1 MEREQKK
8 AIECLKP
15 WNHLVESPCNG
26 FTTEQRHLFSALGQ
40 AHRRAG
46 EQEHKQEIK
55 HLQSAVLLAGA
66 EESSPQWIFLKKPL

>member
-26 FTTEQRHLFSALGQ
+26 FTTE
-40 AHRRAG
+40 
-46 EQEHKQEIK
+46 
-55 HLQSAVLLAGA
+55 
-66 EESSPQWIFLKKPL
+66 